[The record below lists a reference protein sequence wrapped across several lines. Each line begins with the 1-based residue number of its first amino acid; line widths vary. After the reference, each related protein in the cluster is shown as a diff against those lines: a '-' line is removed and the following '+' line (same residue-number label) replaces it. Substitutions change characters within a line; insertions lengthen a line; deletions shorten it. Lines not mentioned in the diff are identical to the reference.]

1 MKKFAKVL
9 SLGLLFS
16 LFIAFSAFAQA
27 FTAQVNRTEV
37 PQGET
42 FVLTLELSGA
52 QTREV
57 PDLSVLDNDFII
69 YSVANAY
76 QSKYINGVSSQS
88 RQWQIAMMPK
98 NAGTV
103 TIPSIR
109 LENMETQPIGISV
122 VPAVAPVNGSQSGN
136 GAYSAPT
143 ANQPRFAINAEV
155 DNSKPYVQQQV
166 NYTLTLYD
174 TGGLQGETPQF
185 IDDGQNNWLIKSL
198 GQPTVGSKVVNGR
211 SIREIKFHYALF
223 PQKSG
228 LLTTPEVQF
237 NGYYLTRSRGGADP
251 FEDLFG
257 GSLMGAGIGFS
268 DMFATRNPVVLTA
281 NPVTV
286 NVQPAPLE
294 DGRWWLPASKVTLY
308 TEWEPSSPVF
318 KVGEA
323 ISRTIY
329 VKAVGVGENQLPDL
343 RFEQVGGMK
352 QYPDKAVSTSAVE
365 NGNVV
370 SVKKITN
377 VYIPNQPGKITLPEI
392 SLDWFNTTT
401 RQMEK
406 AVLPPVTVQVQP
418 AAATPDF
425 SAPAEPLIQAAQ
437 PTQMVQTAANE
448 PASAQEPQLSPMNAA
463 RQNLVWSPLTVSI
476 GIGLAFLLGL
486 LVSYLM
492 LRRQRPEVGAE
503 RGNPR
508 KQVVKAA
515 LNKDLRSLRD
525 SLIYWARDH
534 YGDEQ
539 IANLK
544 DVMNYTKSKDFT
556 RQLEILVTGMYSDA
570 DINFEPEVFID
581 VFNRINK
588 RRAGSGEDTQPLP
601 KLYK

>member
-1 MKKFAKVL
+1 MKKFVRVL
-9 SLGLLFS
+9 SLSLFFS
-16 LFIAFSAFAQA
+16 LFITFSAFAQA

-42 FVLTLELSGA
+42 FVLTLELTGA
-52 QTREV
+52 QTQDV
-57 PDLSVLDNDFII
+57 PDLNVLDNDFII

-76 QSKYINGVSSQS
+76 QSKYINGTSSQS
-88 RQWQIAMMPK
+88 RQWQVAMMPK
-98 NAGTV
+98 NSGAV

-109 LENMETQPIGISV
+109 LDNMETQPIVINV
-122 VPAVAPVNGSQSGN
+122 VPASVPGAANTSASGN
-136 GAYSAPT
+136 YSAPSS
-143 ANQPRFAINAEV
+143 AGRPRFAINAEV
-155 DNSKPYVQQQV
+155 DNSKPFVQQQI

-211 SIREIKFHYALF
+211 SIREIKFYYALF

-228 LLTTPEVQF
+228 VLKTPEVQF
-237 NGYYLTRSRGGADP
+237 NGYYLTRSRGGSDP

-281 NPVTV
+281 DPVTV
-286 NVQPAPLE
+286 DVQPAPS
-294 DGRWWLPASKVTLY
+294 GTGQWWLPASKVTLY
-308 TEWEPSSPVF
+308 SEWEPATPAF

-323 ISRTIY
+323 VSRTIY
-329 VKAVGVGENQLPDL
+329 VKAVGVAENQLPDL
-343 RFEQVGGMK
+343 KFEQVAGMK

-365 NGNVV
+365 DGNVV
-370 SVKKITN
+370 AVKKLTN
-377 VYIPNQPGKITLPEI
+377 VYIPNRPGKLTLPEI
-392 SLDWFNTTT
+392 SLNWFNTNT

-418 AAATPDF
+418 GAASTGITPAPQPQVQPSETPAPLPAPSADMQPAQP
-425 SAPAEPLIQAAQ
+425 SAPAAA
-437 PTQMVQTAANE
+437 AA
-448 PASAQEPQLSPMNAA
+448 ALT
-463 RQNLVWSPLTVSI
+463 WSPLMVSI
-476 GIGLAFLLGL
+476 GIGVAFLLGL

-492 LRRQRPEVGAE
+492 LRRHHPKREE
-503 RGNPR
+503 DKGNAR
-508 KQVVKAA
+508 KRVIKAA
-515 LNKDLRSLRD
+515 NQKDLRKLRD
-525 SLIYWARDH
+525 ALIFWAREH
-534 YGDEQ
+534 YGDEK

-570 DINFEPEVFID
+570 KIDFEPD
-581 VFNRINK
+581 VFVDVFKRINK
-588 RRAGSGEDTQPLP
+588 SRGRSGEEAHPLP